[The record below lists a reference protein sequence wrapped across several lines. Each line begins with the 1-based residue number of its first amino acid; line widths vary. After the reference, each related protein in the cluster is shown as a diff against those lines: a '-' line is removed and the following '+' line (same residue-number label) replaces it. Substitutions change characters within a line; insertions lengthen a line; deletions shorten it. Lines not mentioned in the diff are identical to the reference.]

1 MALEEKNKSKKMK
14 AKKKK
19 KKHGTR
25 KQACGIVLKSD
36 KRDFTLKLGREIK
49 EGNFILIREQSD
61 KRI

>member
-1 MALEEKNKSKKMK
+1 MKYGTKREKRKQ
-14 AKKKK
+14 KKKRK
-19 KKHGTR
+19 KYGTR
-25 KQACGIVLKSD
+25 KACGIVLKSD